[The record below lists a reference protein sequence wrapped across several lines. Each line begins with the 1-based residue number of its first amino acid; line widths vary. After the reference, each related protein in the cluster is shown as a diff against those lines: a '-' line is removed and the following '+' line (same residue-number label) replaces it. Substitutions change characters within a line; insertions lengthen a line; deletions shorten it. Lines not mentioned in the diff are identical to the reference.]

1 MLLSNA
7 ATFLLSCL
15 FITSGSSQPISQ
27 KRHFKIAL
35 QKTSTLHNATAADH
49 QQVVSFLAAKQK
61 QTAYNHG
68 SGKVY

>member
-7 ATFLLSCL
+7 ITLLFSFLLINIGQC
-15 FITSGSSQPISQ
+15 QPIN

-35 QKTSTLHNATAADH
+35 QKNIIQQQQH
-49 QQVVSFLAAKQK
+49 QRQNETQQQTVSFLAKQM

-68 SGKVY
+68 SGK